1 MLQFPPAPL
10 WTCGGRIA
18 ERFTEAQKVSQAMRH
33 FLPKRSSPAAA
44 QSRPRTAPTQ
54 QPAKPA
60 PAVSAPQ
67 PARTQQPRGRSRS
80 ARRHPP
86 PKRQGPRPKI
96 ALDPAPPAS
105 SWSAGQEEE
114 RVESRHGR
122 TAHQKASRE
131 KPLGTPFLPGA
142 EGIVFVAT
150 GSVQAPMQPSAVIVE
165 KIKHKHSQK
174 ESNFP
179 LRPSRVPCL
188 RAAGHSS
195 LSNPLPRGPRPGRP
209 SRVSEWVMGIIKLG
223 YSLQF
228 ARRSPRFSGVVSTS
242 VQGENARVLRSEV
255 MTLLEKGAIEMVPP
269 ALSESGFYS
278 RYFLVPKKDGGLRP
292 ILDLRRLNHAL
303 MRRPFRMITLKQILS
318 QIRTGDWFCSLDL
331 KDTYFHIQIAPITD
345 DSWDSPSR
353 EWLTSTRSYPLGCP
367 LAPRTFTKCMDAALS
382 ALRQMGNPH
391 FSTTSTTGSF
401 WPSQRWSY
409 FHTEPS
415 SSALRAPGAQG
426 QFRQKRTVSQPTSIV
441 PGYSSGLSSHES
453 GDSARTRSGHSE
465 TRGHLQERHRSPTQS
480 VSENAGPYGR
490 SIASVT
496 AGPAPHA
503 PPSTLVETTGST
515 QRMASRTLHIRVNQ
529 ACVTALTPWKNPRWM
544 RRAWPWGWSTPGKL
558 SRQTPPTQVGGR
570 CAKAN
575 RPSAI
580 GRRRRAASTSTAWK
594 C

>member
-1 MLQFPPAPL
+1 
-10 WTCGGRIA
+10 
-18 ERFTEAQKVSQAMRH
+18 
-33 FLPKRSSPAAA
+33 
-44 QSRPRTAPTQ
+44 
-54 QPAKPA
+54 
-60 PAVSAPQ
+60 
-67 PARTQQPRGRSRS
+67 
-80 ARRHPP
+80 
-86 PKRQGPRPKI
+86 
-96 ALDPAPPAS
+96 
-105 SWSAGQEEE
+105 
-114 RVESRHGR
+114 
-122 TAHQKASRE
+122 
-131 KPLGTPFLPGA
+131 
-142 EGIVFVAT
+142 
-150 GSVQAPMQPSAVIVE
+150 MQPSAVIVE

-179 LRPSRVPCL
+179 LLSLTSALPPCSRPLEFIQPL
-188 RAAGHSS
+188 ATRAEAWQAI
-195 LSNPLPRGPRPGRP
+195 PG
-209 SRVSEWVMGIIKLG
+209 VSEWVMGIIKRG
-223 YSLQF
+223 YSPQF
-228 ARRSPRFSGVVSTS
+228 ARRPPRFSGVVSTS

-331 KDTYFHIQIAPITD
+331 KDAYFHIQIAPHHRRFLRFAFEGVAYQYTVLPFGL
-345 DSWDSPSR
+345 S
-353 EWLTSTRSYPLGCP
+353 

-382 ALRQMGNPH
+382 PLRQMGIRILNYLDDWLILAQSEVELLSH
-391 FSTTSTTGSF
+391 RTLILSHLERLGLRVNFAK
-401 WPSQRWSY
+401 
-409 FHTEPS
+409 
-415 SSALRAPGAQG
+415 SALS
-426 QFRQKRTVSQPTSIV
+426 SQPTSII

-480 VSENAGPYGR
+480 VQRMLGLMAA
-490 SIASVT
+490 ASPVLQL
-496 AGPAPHA
+496 GLLRMR
-503 PPSTLVETTGST
+503 PPSTWLKPRVPHNAWRHG
-515 QRMASRTLHIRVNQ
+515 RLHIRVNQ

-544 RRAWPWGWSTPGKL
+544 KKGVAMGWSTPGKL